1 MKIVAIL
8 RKSKYLVNSL
18 RFVLKKLGI
27 ALIEI
32 DSLQILHDKSHKSV
46 NFDFLS
52 ILNTDNVGEILKIWG
67 KSKSQIR
74 QDLFVLSELNLKR
87 DGYFVEFGATNG
99 MELSNTFLL
108 EKDFNWSG
116 ILAEPARHWQENL
129 DSNRNCNIER
139 SCVWKN
145 SGDFIS
151 FVETEVKELS
161 TIELFSDIDKHSKS
175 RKQTDVYQVETIS
188 LNDLLLKY
196 DAPKFIDYLSIDTE
210 GSEFEILQAVDFQ
223 TWNFR
228 VITVEHNFFP
238 ENREK
243 IFHLL
248 SENGYKRKFEKISL
262 WDDWYVKE

>member
-1 MKIVAIL
+1 MKIVSVF
-8 RKSKYLVNSL
+8 RKLKYLIDPL
-18 RFVLKKLGI
+18 RYVLKKLGI
-27 ALIEI
+27 AMIAT
-32 DSLQILHDKSHKSV
+32 DSLQILQDRSNKSL

-52 ILNTDNVGEILKIWG
+52 VLDSNNVGEILKIWG

-87 DGYFVEFGATNG
+87 EGYFVEFGATNG
-99 MELSNTFLL
+99 IELSNTFLM
-108 EKDFNWSG
+108 EKDFIWSG
-116 ILAEPARHWQENL
+116 ILAEPARHWQEDL
-129 DSNRNCNIER
+129 ASNRSCIVER
-139 SCVWKN
+139 LCVWKI
-145 SGDFIS
+145 SGEFVS
-151 FVETEVKELS
+151 FAEADIKELS
-161 TIELFSDIDKHSKS
+161 TIVVFSDMDKHSKL
-175 RKQTDVYQVETIS
+175 REQREIYQVETIS

-196 DAPKFIDYLSIDTE
+196 DAPRYIDYLSIDTE

-228 VITVEHNFFP
+228 VITVEHNFS

-248 SENGYKRKFEKISL
+248 SENGYKRKFTEISL